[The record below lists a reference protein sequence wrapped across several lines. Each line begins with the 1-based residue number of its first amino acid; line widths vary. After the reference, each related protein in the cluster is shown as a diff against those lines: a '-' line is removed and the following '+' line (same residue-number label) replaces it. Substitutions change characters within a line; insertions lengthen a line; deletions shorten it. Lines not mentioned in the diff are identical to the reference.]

1 MKKLLITGGAGFIG
15 SHLCERLLDAG
26 HDVLCVDNLFMQSLT
41 GVSTNS
47 SRILPGRPARASRL
61 LNAHRVGELGKRPR
75 AGCRS
80 IPIPGPRGA
89 ERVLRAFL
97 GPSSTVVVTKEYW
110 QKHNRSRYE
119 EPPASAGTFP
129 QPYKGLDGTDC
140 RQDEPLGRNGRP
152 DFWRGNRLKN
162 R

>member
-1 MKKLLITGGAGFIG
+1 MKKLLITGGAGFFG

-47 SRILPGRPARASRL
+47 SRIL
-61 LNAHRVGELGKRPR
+61 
-75 AGCRS
+75 
-80 IPIPGPRGA
+80 
-89 ERVLRAFL
+89 LRAFL

-119 EPPASAGTFP
+119 EPPASAATFP